1 MSARPDTDSAELTAA
16 NQPLH
21 ERPIGRRKMLMAAVI
36 LAVPVV
42 APFRLNAAAQ
52 TDGHGCVT
60 PTYLYC
66 PVCARCLAVADVL
79 NRKCDCSNING
90 NHGCNNP
97 ECNMPTGLTAR
108 VVGESSTL
116 TSPFN
121 ANQSAL
127 NDGGFNS
134 SPWK

>member
-1 MSARPDTDSAELTAA
+1 MSARPKTDSATEAVGLK
-16 NQPLH
+16 QVI
-21 ERPIGRRKMLMAAVI
+21 ERPIGRRTLLRAAI
-36 LAVPVV
+36 LTVPAV
-42 APFRLNAAAQ
+42 AAFSRNASAA

-60 PTYLYC
+60 PTYLWC
-66 PVCARCLAVADVL
+66 SVCSRCLAVADVA

-134 SPWK
+134 SPWQ